1 MGQVISVSAPA
12 MDLMLYG
19 NKTDLINNYLVQQMQ
34 QIKPAFNEFSN
45 RIYQSLQ
52 NSYNFVNDKLIQYG
66 LMNQLQQQG
75 VQTVQDCTKKC
86 EDGAALLY
94 KQCMDQGAGEA
105 ACQNVGNLQKES
117 CTKKCALGY

>member
-66 LMNQLQQQG
+66 LMNKL
-75 VQTVQDCTKKC
+75 K
-86 EDGAALLY
+86 
-94 KQCMDQGAGEA
+94 
-105 ACQNVGNLQKES
+105 
-117 CTKKCALGY
+117 